1 MDISSS
7 NFIQLLPSFMRQDGA
22 NIGLSA
28 GVDKTTALLY
38 KRVKLLS
45 TWNQIDYMSKE
56 ELDLLAEELH
66 ISWYDKD
73 ATIDVKRNIIKT
85 SDMVHAKLGTNWAAL
100 MVIETYFGES
110 SIIDWYDYGGKPGH
124 FKIQTINQSILNAKA
139 SKFMKV
145 LNAVKRQS
153 AYLDSVEL
161 ISDGECGI
169 NVFVATVTS
178 EKETYV
184 VQR

>member
-1 MDISSS
+1 MNISSS
-7 NFIQLLPSFMRQDGA
+7 NFIQLLPSFMKQDGA

-28 GVDKTTALLY
+28 GVDEATALLD
-38 KRVKLLS
+38 KRIKLLS
-45 TWNQIDYMSKE
+45 TWDRIDSMNKE

-66 ISWYDKD
+66 ISWYDVD
-73 ATIDVKRNIIKT
+73 ATIDIKRNIIKT
-85 SDMVHAKLGTNWAAL
+85 SDLVHAKLGTNWAAL

-110 SIIDWYDYGGKPGH
+110 SIIEWYDYGGQPGH
-124 FKIQTINQSILNAKA
+124 FKIQTLNQSILNTKA

-153 AYLDSVEL
+153 AYLDAIEL
-161 ISDGECGI
+161 VSDGECGI
-169 NVFVATVTS
+169 NIFIATVS
-178 EKETYV
+178 SDKETYI